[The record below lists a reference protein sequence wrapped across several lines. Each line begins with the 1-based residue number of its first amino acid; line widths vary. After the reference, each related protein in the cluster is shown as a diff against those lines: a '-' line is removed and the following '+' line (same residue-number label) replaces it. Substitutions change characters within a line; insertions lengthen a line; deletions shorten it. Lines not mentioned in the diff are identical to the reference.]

1 MFYSSF
7 MCRFLCYNNKDQLSL
22 VFMEIKE
29 SSKLEIKDKKT
40 SASRKYKVNLFII
53 FLVAITFTLFT
64 LLNEDNLTL
73 VIGAFSQANLW
84 MIAFILLMMGLIVFF
99 EGLILFI
106 LARLYTTRYN
116 MGRAINNFFIGAFF
130 SNITPSGT
138 GGQFAQAYAFS
149 KQGIDI
155 ANAASILVM
164 HFLISQL
171 AQVAYGF
178 IALVFRLEVFLSITQ
193 TVNIFNVQI
202 PIIYVSLIGFIINF
216 LVIFFIFSLAKYKF
230 LLNIFVNGMSS
241 LLGKLRIIKDPIKTK
256 TDLLNQI
263 DNFRI
268 ETKRLQ
274 SNTPVTLVLFF
285 LFFIRMTISN
295 AIPYLSA
302 MALPTIDLSQS
313 TIVDGIFMAAFLNG
327 IIYFAPLP
335 GSVGF
340 SEFFFSFLFQSLF
353 GGYAQ
358 TIAPQLIWRGF
369 TFYLTLIIGG
379 ISVVAFR
386 IGNKDQN
393 ITQGREAFVELQKS
407 TIEIRRKTSE
417 IMFSTGGL
425 STVNI
430 QKRFSKIARDFFGF
444 KPKKYDRYG
453 NVIRTDEI
461 KKKDLK
467 DKK

>member
-1 MFYSSF
+1 M
-7 MCRFLCYNNKDQLSL
+7 QT
-22 VFMEIKE
+22 KE
-29 SSKLEIKDKKT
+29 SSPIEIKDKKP
-40 SASRKYKVNLFII
+40 SASKKYKVNLFII

-73 VIGAFSQANLW
+73 VISAFSQANLW
-84 MIAFILLMMGLIVFF
+84 MITFILLMMGLIVFF

-116 MGRAINNFFIGAFF
+116 MGRAINNFFIGIFF

-171 AQVAYGF
+171 AQVGYGVL
-178 IALVFRLEVFLSITQ
+178 ALIFRLEFFLSITQ
-193 TVNIFNVQI
+193 TINVFSIQI
-202 PIIYVSLIGFIINF
+202 PIIYVSLIGFVINF
-216 LVIFFIFSLAKYKF
+216 LVIFFIFSLAKFKF
-230 LLNIFVNGMSS
+230 LLNIFVNVISS
-241 LLGKLRIIKDPIKTK
+241 LFAKLRIIKDPIKTK
-256 TDLLNQI
+256 LNLLNQI

-268 ETKRLQ
+268 ESKRLQ
-274 SNTPVTLVLFF
+274 SNTPVTLVLLL
-285 LFFIRMTISN
+285 LFFIKMTISN

-358 TIAPQLIWRGF
+358 TIAPQLIWRGV

-379 ISVVAFR
+379 ISVIAFR
-386 IGNKDQN
+386 IGNKDEN
-393 ITQGREAFVELQKS
+393 ITQGRDAFVELQKS
-407 TIEIRRKTSE
+407 TIEVRRKTSE
-417 IMFSTGGL
+417 IMFSTGSL

-430 QKRFSKIARDFFGF
+430 QKRFSKFARDFFGF

-453 NVIRTDEI
+453 NIIRTDEI
-461 KKKDLK
+461 KKRDLK
-467 DKK
+467 DKE